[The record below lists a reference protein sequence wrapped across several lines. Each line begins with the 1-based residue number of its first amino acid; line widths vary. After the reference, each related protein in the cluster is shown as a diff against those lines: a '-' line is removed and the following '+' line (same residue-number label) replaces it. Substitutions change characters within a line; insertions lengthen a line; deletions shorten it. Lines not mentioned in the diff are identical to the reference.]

1 MLHLLGI
8 NIVFPG
14 SLVCSKGMMCWDR
27 RFIQYFQRIC
37 QPCPRGRI
45 QETLNVLRCH
55 YQINRVTIQLELS
68 ALVNDLLRI
77 NESLTAIA
85 GVYPTEIITVVLRLY
100 IVCLLP
106 PSLEDARVLYL
117 EIFELV
123 HLIASSWPQMGIIRR
138 LAPIFLEPSGNFHCD
153 LFEEILLE
161 LIQQIIRDVQDA
173 PERLDGVESV
183 PMIV

>member
-45 QETLNVLRCH
+45 QETLNVLSCH
-55 YQINRVTIQLELS
+55 HQFNRVTIQLELS

-85 GVYPTEIITVVLRLY
+85 GVYPTEMITVVLRLY
-100 IVCLLP
+100 VVSLLP
-106 PSLEDARVLYL
+106 PSLEDARELYQ

-123 HLIASSWPQMGIIRR
+123 HLIASSWPQMGIINR
-138 LAPIFLEPSGNFHCD
+138 LAPIFLEPSGKVRCD
-153 LFEEILLE
+153 LFEEILFE
-161 LIQQIIRDVQDA
+161 LIQQIIRDVHDVQ
-173 PERLDGVESV
+173 ERLDGVQCV
-183 PMIV
+183 PMIM